1 MAGTFEIY
9 PHRHGGFG
17 FRLRSRAGVVV
28 ATGPS
33 FESRDAAKRGVAA
46 VLVAAAGS
54 TIVPD
59 RDLEPASRHHPPV

>member
-9 PHRHGGFG
+9 PHRHGGYG

-33 FESRDAAKRGVAA
+33 FESRDAAKRGIAA

-59 RDLEPASRHHPPV
+59 PDLESASRHHPPV